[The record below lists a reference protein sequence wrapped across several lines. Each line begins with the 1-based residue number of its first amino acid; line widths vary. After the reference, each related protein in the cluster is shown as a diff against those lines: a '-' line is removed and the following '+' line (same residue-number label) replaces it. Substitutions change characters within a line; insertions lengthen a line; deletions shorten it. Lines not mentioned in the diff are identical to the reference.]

1 MINVALKEGTG
12 IYYKE
17 PLCVPKYAFLRNLL
31 FLKKKYDKESEI
43 LKEVVSAYKIS

>member
-31 FLKKKYDKESEI
+31 FLKKNI
-43 LKEVVSAYKIS
+43 

>member
-17 PLCVPKYAFLRNLL
+17 PLSVPKYAFHRNL
-31 FLKKKYDKESEI
+31 FFFEKKNI
-43 LKEVVSAYKIS
+43 